1 MMNRIVFV
9 ISFIWIAF
17 VASAQ
22 NASEIL
28 DKAAQVYEQS
38 QGIKANFS
46 LHTSIPQQ
54 GVSESFEGTIQ
65 MRGDKFKLETPDMI
79 TWYDGSTQWAYVL
92 RTEEVNVSTPGGDEL
107 QVTNPAVLLR
117 SYKKGFKV
125 AYRGTSTTRQA
136 KSAYDIV
143 LTPKGKSD
151 GGYAVADF
159 RSVQKE
165 LGTMEDLRAL
175 AENGFKYISPVEP
188 FIAILSPFL
197 NILVASS
204 TLVIAGI
211 ACVLAII
218 EVCEFVPPI
227 SEIIPDTFLKSSLAV
242 SDVVSSVATIIVFSG
257 NLLILIVSSFA
268 NFARTLF
275 FISAI
280 SLALPAI
287 YSSSILSKS

>member
-143 LTPKGKSD
+143 LNGT
-151 GGYAVADF
+151 
-159 RSVQKE
+159 E
-165 LGTMEDLRAL
+165 LGGGSVRIHQNDIQEKMFEML
-175 AENGFKYISPVEP
+175 GFTKEEAQE
-188 FIAILSPFL
+188 IAFL
-197 NILVASS
+197 PL
-204 TLVIAGI
+204 TKP
-211 ACVLAII
+211 II
-218 EVCEFVPPI
+218 RMRRWW
-227 SEIIPDTFLKSSLAV
+227 T
-242 SDVVSSVATIIVFSG
+242 
-257 NLLILIVSSFA
+257 
-268 NFARTLF
+268 
-275 FISAI
+275 
-280 SLALPAI
+280 
-287 YSSSILSKS
+287 

>member
-151 GGYAVADF
+151 I
-159 RSVQKE
+159 RSVEMQVEKATGFPASFTITDKNDATYSVHISAWQTNANQPDSFFTFNE
-165 LGTMEDLRAL
+165 ADYPDAEVVDLR
-175 AENGFKYISPVEP
+175 
-188 FIAILSPFL
+188 
-197 NILVASS
+197 
-204 TLVIAGI
+204 
-211 ACVLAII
+211 
-218 EVCEFVPPI
+218 
-227 SEIIPDTFLKSSLAV
+227 
-242 SDVVSSVATIIVFSG
+242 
-257 NLLILIVSSFA
+257 
-268 NFARTLF
+268 
-275 FISAI
+275 
-280 SLALPAI
+280 
-287 YSSSILSKS
+287 